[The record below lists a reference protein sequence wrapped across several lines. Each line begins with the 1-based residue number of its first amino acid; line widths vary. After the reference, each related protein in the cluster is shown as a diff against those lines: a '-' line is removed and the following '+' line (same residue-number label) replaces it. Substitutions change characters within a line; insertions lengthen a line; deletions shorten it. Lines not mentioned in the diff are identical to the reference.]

1 MKKLST
7 YLFAVILLASC
18 TKEAI
23 NAPETSQ
30 AASPVFYKDANIA
43 VSNFSLAQSGST
55 EVEVKYNTLYEN
67 NVAKI
72 ELMSGKDANSFCA
85 IEVYEPKANSNS
97 LKQYKFEDS
106 NLKGETMYYMLRF
119 TYTNGEWSY
128 SGYKTINVN

>member
-7 YLFAVILLASC
+7 FLLSVILLASC

-30 AASPVFYKDANIA
+30 AASPVFFKDANIA
-43 VSNFSLAQSGST
+43 VSNFTLTQTGDAA
-55 EVEVKYNTLYEN
+55 VEVKYSTLYEN

-97 LKQYKFEDS
+97 EKQYKFEDA
-106 NLKGETMYYMLRF
+106 NLKGETMFYMLRF
-119 TYTNGEWSY
+119 TYSNGEWSY